1 MQGAGPCEDPDAA
14 LPNRLQ
20 WPFAKTGS
28 ARPWLSSPT
37 FCPTWTSSPWRLI
50 CFGGQNDASTPHV
63 FGGQVLAQA
72 ISAAYHTVAGD
83 RILHSLH
90 SYFIRAGDWN
100 RPIVYDVERIRDG
113 KSFTTR
119 RVLALQDG
127 RAILSMDASFQ
138 TDEDGL
144 EHARTA
150 PAVAKPED
158 LRSDYDRYRKLA
170 EQHPRIGRFAFRYEA
185 IESRQVEGILM
196 TDPRPYPPHK
206 NTWMRTNGPLSDR
219 LSQHQAVLAYL
230 SDMDFMST
238 SMLPGRSPAGGDT
251 IQGAS
256 LDHTLWF
263 HRPFRADEWLLFEK
277 ESPNAHG
284 ARGFVRGHFYTK
296 DGTLVASAMQE
307 CLIRPPPRWGEA
319 EGLERFEDRL
329 GFAHLELPRRFHRR
343 GG

>member
-1 MQGAGPCEDPDAA
+1 MGFCEDRTRSTMAQLNDI
-14 LPNRLQ
+14 LPYLDVEPLEAHLFR
-20 WPFAKTGS
+20 
-28 ARPWLSSPT
+28 
-37 FCPTWTSSPWRLI
+37 
-50 CFGGQNDASTPHV
+50 GQNDASTPHV

-72 ISAAYHTVAGD
+72 ISAAYHTVAED
-83 RILHSLH
+83 RALHSLH

-144 EHARTA
+144 EHARKA

-196 TDPRPYPPHK
+196 TDPRPYAPRK
-206 NTWMRTNGPLSDR
+206 NTWMKTNGPLSDR

-238 SMLPGRSPAGGDT
+238 SMLPHGRSPAGGDT

-256 LDHTLWF
+256 LDHSLWF

-284 ARGFVRGHFYTK
+284 ARGFVRGHFYTE

-307 CLIRPPPRWGEA
+307 CLIRPRPDGVKRKG
-319 EGLERFEDRL
+319 
-329 GFAHLELPRRFHRR
+329 
-343 GG
+343 